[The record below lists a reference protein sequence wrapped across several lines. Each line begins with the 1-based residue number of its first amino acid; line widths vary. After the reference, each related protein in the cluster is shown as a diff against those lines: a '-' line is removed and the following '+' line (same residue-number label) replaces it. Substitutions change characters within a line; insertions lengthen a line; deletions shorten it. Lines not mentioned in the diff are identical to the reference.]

1 MITGHLQEKNGRY
14 YMVLN
19 LKNENNKWKPKWIA
33 TGLLIKGNK
42 KKANT
47 MLQDTIRKY
56 EDQQIQPQCVVNDIL
71 FSDYMLNWLKLIRN
85 SVEDTTFTSYRRNI
99 KGSIVP
105 YCMSK

>member
-42 KKANT
+42 KRLTRCFKTLLGSMKISKSSHNALLT
-47 MLQDTIRKY
+47 
-56 EDQQIQPQCVVNDIL
+56 
-71 FSDYMLNWLKLIRN
+71 
-85 SVEDTTFTSYRRNI
+85 TSYFQI
-99 KGSIVP
+99 TCLTG
-105 YCMSK
+105 